1 MGIKKVLFL
10 SSSISA
16 TIMPK
21 MFEMQV
27 NFEYHMFTRK
37 VYKNSFQASHA
48 EARTLGFGHDLEA
61 LESFRNFESEY
72 RKEYTY
78 EERKLRA
85 GIFHENFKTIQEH
98 NEGDHSWTMGVNEV
112 KF

>member
-1 MGIKKVLFL
+1 MVHSKKC
-10 SSSISA
+10 
-16 TIMPK
+16 
-21 MFEMQV
+21 Q
-27 NFEYHMFTRK
+27 
-37 VYKNSFQASHA
+37 FQASHA

-72 RKEYTY
+72 RKEYTF

-98 NEGDHSWTMGVNEV
+98 NDGDHSWTMGVNEV
-112 KF
+112 NQIR